1 MTAEMGDPNA
11 SSEPN
16 HEVAKWHKTVA
27 PLRLKL
33 GKSAE
38 IALPTS
44 HEPKPYICHIYIYVI
59 YMSYI
64 YMIYIHHEIQ
74 QKRLEK
80 SLRDW
85 TSNMQLVEMKLN

>member
-38 IALPTS
+38 IALPTP
-44 HEPKPYICHIYIYVI
+44 HEPKPYII
-59 YMSYI
+59 
-64 YMIYIHHEIQ
+64 
-74 QKRLEK
+74 
-80 SLRDW
+80 
-85 TSNMQLVEMKLN
+85 